1 MKFIVIAILS
11 LLVTTKADIFV
22 RVENVPTYQT
32 NITKLCD
39 VVLEVESPST
49 SRALLCNNAS
59 NYEVYTVWYGVS
71 GVKIKNVNGRGY
83 RVAPVEINANLTAAG
98 FFEDPNG
105 EVIVVLNH
113 WKNDSLVTLVLFTFF
128 AFFTILS
135 LVVASATA

>member
-11 LLVTTKADIFV
+11 LLVTANADIFV

-39 VVLEVESPST
+39 IVLEVESPST
-49 SRALLCNNAS
+49 NRALLCNNAS
-59 NYEVYTVWYGVS
+59 NYETYTVWYGMY

-135 LVVASATA
+135 LVVASATV

>member
-11 LLVTTKADIFV
+11 LLATAKADIFV

-39 VVLEVESPST
+39 AVLEVESPST
-49 SRALLCNNAS
+49 NRVLLCGNAS
-59 NYEVYTVWYGVS
+59 NYEVYTVWYGMY

-128 AFFTILS
+128 GFFTILS
-135 LVVASATA
+135 LVVASATV